1 VPLTWAFLLTNTS
14 SNINDND
21 STQLNNRHKMGFRAK
36 ILRALR
42 ARRSATK
49 QRAPELTKATIGH
62 EQTISEVDLACAAQ
76 KLALNGTRALSAIEM
91 LPTEL
96 VEQIASYLIDDYKPP
111 REDDEISADFGP
123 CVAFGGLLEFRQTS
137 RLIQQKTGLL
147 FARCFE
153 THIVKFTDPGILRL
167 LDLVTCERIGFR
179 IRSLIFVA
187 PDTNCD
193 SAHGHNNALYMDA
206 LTAYSQIESVC
217 DWLRCNPTNTSII
230 AAVMKRLQ
238 LLSVFVAPSLVKQ
251 RSMSYRQRHWGLDT
265 HPPTV
270 IFNAMILSGVRLEQ
284 FEMGVPEWGQ
294 YTGIIPV
301 ANCLNVIPIKPW
313 VLEDLT
319 SITLVLAKPT
329 CKLPIPIY
337 VQIRFI

>member
-1 VPLTWAFLLTNTS
+1 
-14 SNINDND
+14 
-21 STQLNNRHKMGFRAK
+21 MGLRTK

-49 QRAPELTKATIGH
+49 QRAPELTKATIGR
-62 EQTISEVDLACAAQ
+62 EQTIGEVYLACAVRQ
-76 KLALNGTRALSAIEM
+76 LALDCTRAFSTIET

-111 REDDEISADFGP
+111 REDDEISADFGH
-123 CVAFGGLLEFRQTS
+123 CVAFRGILEFRQTS
-137 RLIQQKTGLL
+137 RAIQQKTGLL

-153 THIVKFTDPGILRL
+153 THIVRFTDPGILRL

-187 PDTNCD
+187 PDTDCD
-193 SAHGHNNALYMDA
+193 SAHGYNNALYMDA

-217 DWLRCNPTNTSII
+217 DWLQCNPINTSII
-230 AAVMKRLQ
+230 AAAMKRLQ
-238 LLSVFVAPSLVKQ
+238 LLSIFVAPSLVKQ

-284 FEMGVPEWGQ
+284 FDMGIPEWGQ
-294 YTGIIPV
+294 YTGIMPV
-301 ANCLNVIPIKPW
+301 ANCLNVFPIRPW

-319 SITLVLAKPT
+319 SITIVLAKRT
-329 CKLPIPIY
+329 CKQPIPVH
-337 VQIRFI
+337 VQTCII